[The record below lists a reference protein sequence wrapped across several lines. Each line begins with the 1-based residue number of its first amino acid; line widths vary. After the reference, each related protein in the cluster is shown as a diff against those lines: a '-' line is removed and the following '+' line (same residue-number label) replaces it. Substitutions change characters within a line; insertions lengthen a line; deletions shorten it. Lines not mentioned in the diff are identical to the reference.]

1 MYQLSII
8 IPCYN
13 EQNSINRLVETCH
26 KIVKD
31 RNDIHFL
38 FVNNGSSDKTRDKL
52 IEAISVLKFTNAEI
66 VEVPV
71 NKGYGF
77 GIKCGLEASR
87 STIVAWTHAD
97 LQTDPNDVILAYDK
111 YKDEIINNKIIV
123 KGERYKRPL
132 FDNLFTYI
140 MSHFCSIILGI
151 KLFDINAQPKMFNK
165 VLIKEVLEGPNDF
178 LLDLYFLTKVLKM
191 GYKLKTIPV
200 FFNIRL
206 YGSAKGAGSIIGK
219 FKVSYKT
226 IIYTYNLNKKLNF
239 LN

>member
-13 EQNSINRLVETCH
+13 EQNSINQLVECCYLL
-26 KIVKD
+26 VKE
-31 RNDIHFL
+31 RNDIQFL
-38 FVNNGSSDKTRDKL
+38 FVNNGSRDKTRETL
-52 IEAISVLKFTNAEI
+52 NEAISSFKFTNAEI

-77 GIKCGLEASR
+77 GIKCGLEASK
-87 STIVAWTHAD
+87 SPIVAWTHAD
-97 LQTDPNDVILAYDK
+97 LQTDPKDVILAYDM
-111 YKDEIINNKIIV
+111 YKNELINNEIIV

-151 KLFDINAQPKMFNK
+151 KLYDINAQPKIFNK
-165 VLIKEVLEGPNDF
+165 VLMKEMHDGPNDF
-178 LLDLYFLTKVLKM
+178 LLDLYFLTKVIKM
-191 GYKLKTIPV
+191 GYKVKTIPV
-200 FFNIRL
+200 FFNLRL
-206 YGSAKGAGSIIGK
+206 YGNAKGAGSIIGK
-219 FKVSYKT
+219 FKISYKT
-226 IIYTYNLNKKLNF
+226 ISYTFNLNKKLKY